1 MYGYY
6 NTYKV
11 LKNFMKR
18 VIQTI
23 TEHPKSIARTLKAI
37 LLKSVVNGRVKK
49 SIHVFMVLAIK

>member
-1 MYGYY
+1 MR
-6 NTYKV
+6 
-11 LKNFMKR
+11 LKNFTNS

-49 SIHVFMVLAIK
+49 SIHVFMVLAIR